1 MITEVLRLLL
11 TLVLTAVG
19 YQIGSSLGDSILGV
33 SVDPTSPRLFGAVLG
48 AGVGYVVGGVFGR
61 TFTSRIDVLG
71 GKVLPRTSGPELF
84 AGGFGAMVG
93 LLVGFAISVPIVAL
107 APPAIGWTTAAL
119 VVVVLGTV
127 GARVFAL
134 RSHDLLT
141 VTGLRQAGP
150 LVVRRP
156 EDNIRSYLIDSSA
169 AIDGRILELARTNL
183 IDGRIWIPYFV
194 IDEMQG
200 LADAG
205 EKSRRRRGRRGLE
218 VLDALRTVTDAEV
231 SVLDD
236 SVPEFEDVDAKLLS
250 LAERTGSILATT
262 DTHLAKAAEIRGIR
276 VLNPGLLG
284 ESLKPPVAV
293 GEVIAVPV
301 SKKGSE
307 PGQGVGYLD
316 DGTMVVIEEAGDA
329 IGSEIQVEV
338 TSTTRTAIGR
348 MLFARPVEK
357 R

>member
-1 MITEVLRLLL
+1 MISEVLRLLL

-19 YQIGSSLGDSILGV
+19 YQIGTNLGDSVFGAT
-33 SVDPTSPRLFGAVLG
+33 VDPASTRLFGAVLG
-48 AGVGYVVGGVFGR
+48 AGFGYVIGGVFGR
-61 TFTSRIDVLG
+61 SFTSRLDVLG
-71 GKVLPRTSGPELF
+71 GRFLPRTTGPELF
-84 AGGFGAMVG
+84 TGGFGAIVG
-93 LLVGFAISVPIVAL
+93 LTVGFVASVPIVVL

-119 VVVVLGTV
+119 VVVALGTA

-134 RSHDLLT
+134 RSHDLLA
-141 VTGLRQAGP
+141 VAGLRPAGP

-156 EDNIRSYLIDSSA
+156 EDNVRSYLIDSSA

-183 IDGRIWIPYFV
+183 IDGRIWIPFFV
-194 IDEMQG
+194 IDELQG

-218 VLDALRTVTDAEV
+218 VLDALRSVGGSEV

-236 SVPEFEDVDAKLLS
+236 AVPEFEDDDAKLLA
-250 LAERTGSILATT
+250 LGERTGSILATT

-284 ESLKPPVAV
+284 ESLKPQVAV
-293 GEVIAVPV
+293 GEVIDVPV
-301 SKKGSE
+301 SKEGSE

-316 DGTMVVIEEAGDA
+316 DGTMVVIENAA
-329 IGSEIQVEV
+329 KRVGSEIKVEV
-338 TSTTRTAIGR
+338 TSTTRTAVGR
-348 MLFARPVEK
+348 MLFGRPADS
-357 R
+357 